1 MTTSKTD
8 RISITLSSEVWEG
21 VLFHLKDTVEHIP
34 ISLIE
39 PDPYE
44 CVSNAIIAIQ
54 SKLNL
59 TPEDLDDL

>member
-8 RISITLSSEVWEG
+8 RISITLSAEVWEG

-44 CVSNAIIAIQ
+44 CVSNAILAIQ